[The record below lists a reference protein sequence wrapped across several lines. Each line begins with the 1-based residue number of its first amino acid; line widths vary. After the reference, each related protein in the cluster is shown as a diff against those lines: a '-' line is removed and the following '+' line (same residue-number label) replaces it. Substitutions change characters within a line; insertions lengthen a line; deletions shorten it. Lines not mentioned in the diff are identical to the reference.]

1 MRVWLYYRLSRDED
15 EELNSLTNQ
24 RKIIHDYAVAQG
36 YEIVGESFDDNIS
49 GMHFNREGI
58 DKIYNAVERGLVD
71 AIIVK
76 DLSRLGRHRTQTA
89 LFIDYLRENNVRVL
103 SATENIDTFNEND
116 DLIIG
121 FKGLVNDFYA
131 RDGSRRV
138 RTGYRQKQ
146 KEGIVITPPFGYFKD
161 KNTKQ
166 VVIVEDAAETI
177 RRIFS
182 LYLSGL
188 GMKAIARKL
197 NEEKRKTPAQIQLE
211 LIQKRQPKTYD
222 HIHKKNIWDATMVSR
237 ILQEEAYTG
246 TLICH
251 KSERNKINK
260 TFRFTT
266 PEEQFRHEHFL
277 PVIIAKEMWL
287 EVQMLIA
294 QRKTVNV
301 RAGTDRPILRYSGL
315 LRCGDCGRT
324 FVGKRIK
331 LKNSERVEYTC
342 DTYLRYGKGHCSSHV
357 IREELLDELIIR
369 ELRGTKRMY
378 QQNWNNLQAVID
390 RWIPQQSQAAEQI
403 KKLTNRIDGLEEEME
418 VILMERIR
426 DKTNAERYDR
436 MIQKREDEIESI
448 RKQIKELE
456 NLDATLK
463 KRQATLKRDIRMME
477 DILAEEKIS
486 EANLRLLVDKIYITE
501 RDGKLDLDI
510 RIKAPFRTHGETYE
524 NGEVTKSWAAWNF
537 DDDRLWDIIM
547 EQNMECSEDTLE
559 DCV

>member
-1 MRVWLYYRLSRDED
+1 M
-15 EELNSLTNQ
+15 
-24 RKIIHDYAVAQG
+24 
-36 YEIVGESFDDNIS
+36 
-49 GMHFNREGI
+49 
-58 DKIYNAVERGLVD
+58 
-71 AIIVK
+71 
-76 DLSRLGRHRTQTA
+76 
-89 LFIDYLRENNVRVL
+89 
-103 SATENIDTFNEND
+103 
-116 DLIIG
+116 
-121 FKGLVNDFYA
+121 
-131 RDGSRRV
+131 
-138 RTGYRQKQ
+138 
-146 KEGIVITPPFGYFKD
+146 
-161 KNTKQ
+161 
-166 VVIVEDAAETI
+166 EDAAETI

-342 DTYLRYGKGHCSSHV
+342 DTYLRYGKEHCSSHV

-537 DDDRLWDIIM
+537 DDDRL
-547 EQNMECSEDTLE
+547 
-559 DCV
+559 